1 MSSIKTLLS
10 FLIVVVSFQFT
21 YGQDSTCISILWD
34 SLSPGIYYSE
44 VEAPQKSI
52 TNDSKLS
59 IVKINPNKVEFA
71 LLSAS
76 EHGNKSRTAP
86 EWAKEFNMNV
96 IVNAGMYDLN
106 KTLSNKGFMQNF
118 NHMNN
123 PTLYPSYGGMIAF
136 NRADSTLNNFEIL
149 DLEHTPWDS
158 VKTCY
163 YSYSQG
169 MRMIDCNGSPL
180 TWNKKNQLC
189 SMLLCAID
197 KEGFVYYVFCRSPY
211 THNEMIGFLLAMPF
225 EITGAIYLEGG
236 PETSMYIST
245 PNKKVEKFG
254 SYVSRTYEN
263 DNNDHFWKI
272 PNVIGVRA
280 K

>member
-1 MSSIKTLLS
+1 MQFNKNYLVTFLLFALFCKGFS
-10 FLIVVVSFQFT
+10 
-21 YGQDSTCISILWD
+21 QDSTCITITWD
-34 SLSPGIYYSE
+34 SLTPGIFFSD
-44 VEAPQKSI
+44 VDAPKKSI
-52 TNDSKLS
+52 LNDSKLS
-59 IVKINPNKVEFA
+59 IVKIDPNKVEFSI
-71 LLSAS
+71 LSAS
-76 EHGNKSRTAP
+76 EHENKSRTAP
-86 EWAKEFNMNV
+86 EWANEFGMSV
-96 IVNAGMYDLN
+96 IINAGMYDLD

-118 NHMNN
+118 NHLNN

-136 NRADSTLNNFEIL
+136 NPADTTINNFQIL

-197 KEGFVYYVFCRSPY
+197 KDGFVYYIFSRSPY
-211 THNEMIGFLLAMPF
+211 THNEMIRFLLAMPF

-236 PETSMYIST
+236 PEASMYINT
-245 PNKKVEKFG
+245 PNKKIEKYG
-254 SYVSRTYEN
+254 SYVSRSYEN
-263 DNNDHFWKI
+263 DKNDHFWKI
-272 PNVIGVRA
+272 PNVIGV
-280 K
+280 KTK